1 MAETRD
7 TGNATSTSGEPT
19 GDPTMPYLPTFD
31 TGAFSAPMPVPG
43 PEARAKSR
51 PMSTLTL
58 DPEPEPIAYQAL
70 DPETGS
76 QPMVVPPAQ
85 PLTVPGSYQFLKRW
99 VFALI
104 VAATWLVAAPIG
116 AGLYYLW
123 VGDTDLAKTWSVFGV
138 LLYVIVC
145 TVAGL
150 LVAMVQ
156 NRPVSAALA
165 VALMSA
171 PLASTAGAAALYGAY
186 VFGWIA
192 R

>member
-1 MAETRD
+1 VAEARD
-7 TGNATSTSGEPT
+7 SATTGEPT
-19 GDPTMPYLPTFD
+19 SPYLPTFD
-31 TGAFSAPMPVPG
+31 TGAFSAPMRVMTPT
-43 PEARAKSR
+43 ARAHPS

-58 DPEPEPIAYQAL
+58 DPDPEPLAYQAL

-85 PLTVPGSYQFLKRW
+85 PLAVPSTYQFVRRW
-99 VFALI
+99 VFALV
-104 VAATWLVAAPIG
+104 VAAVWLVAVPIG

-123 VGDTDLAKTWSVFGV
+123 VGDTDLNKTWSVFGV
-138 LLYVIVC
+138 LVYLVVC

-156 NRPVSAALA
+156 NRPVMAAVA
-165 VALMSA
+165 VALMSS

>member
-1 MAETRD
+1 MADTRNG
-7 TGNATSTSGEPT
+7 TNGTSTSGEPT
-19 GDPTMPYLPTFD
+19 SPYLPTFD
-31 TGAFSAPMPVPG
+31 TGAFSAPMPAMAPA
-43 PEARAKSR
+43 ARAQHT
-51 PMSTLTL
+51 PVSTLTL
-58 DPEPEPIAYQAL
+58 DPDPDPVAYQAL

-76 QPMVVPPAQ
+76 QPMLVPPVQ
-85 PLTVPGSYQFLKRW
+85 PLAVPSTYQFLKRW

-104 VAATWLVAAPIG
+104 VAAVWVVAVPIG
-116 AGLYYLW
+116 AGLYHLW
-123 VGDTDLAKTWSVFGV
+123 VADTDLDKTWSVFGV
-138 LLYVIVC
+138 LVYLVVC

-156 NRPVSAALA
+156 NRPILAALA

-171 PLASTAGAAALYGAY
+171 PMASTAGAAALYGAY

>member
-1 MAETRD
+1 MADGSNGRAE
-7 TGNATSTSGEPT
+7 TSTSGEPT
-19 GDPTMPYLPTFD
+19 SPYLPTFD
-31 TGAFSAPMPVPG
+31 TGAFSAPMPAAAPAA
-43 PEARAKSR
+43 PPS
-51 PMSTLTL
+51 STLTL
-58 DPEPEPIAYQAL
+58 EPEPFVYPVF

-76 QPMVVPPAQ
+76 SKAIPPVPPLA
-85 PLTVPGSYQFLKRW
+85 VPSTYQFLKRW

-104 VAATWLVAAPIG
+104 VAAVWVIAVPIG
-116 AGLYYLW
+116 AGLYHLW
-123 VGDTDLAKTWSVFGV
+123 VADTNLDKTWSVFGV
-138 LLYVIVC
+138 LVYLVVC

-156 NRPVSAALA
+156 NRPRLAALA

-171 PLASTAGAAALYGAY
+171 PLASMVGAAVLYGAY